1 MRLVNFDVRSVV
13 TLLKCKLRNELVAFF
28 ITSYLIYVL
37 QRSAKIIEYSQKNDR
52 ELEKCKSYYLV
63 TRQSRRV
70 PKTQPGFLRFRTLI
84 FMSVVTTEKGV
95 KRLKSQKRF
104 LFALFTDSQ
113 KRHRTL
119 QRSPRKLI
127 GKNLLHLLKPP

>member
-28 ITSYLIYVL
+28 ITSHLIYVL
-37 QRSAKIIEYSQKNDR
+37 QRSAKIIEYSQKYDR

-63 TRQSRRV
+63 TRQLV
-70 PKTQPGFLRFRTLI
+70 PKTQPCFLRFRTLI

-95 KRLKSQKRF
+95 KHLKSQKRF

-113 KRHRTL
+113 KRQRTL

-127 GKNLLHLLKPP
+127 GKNLLHFLKPP